1 MTTVAQRQ
9 DQPIRSTIPAR
20 LDRLRWSPFH
30 TRLVLGLG
38 TAWILDGL
46 SVTIASSVTSKLTQ
60 PGTLHLTTTQAA
72 SIGTVYL
79 VGEVIGA
86 LVFGRLSDQL
96 GRRNLFMW
104 TLANYLVGTALTALT
119 PRGAGWIV
127 YLYATRVIAG
137 MGIGGEYSAINSAI
151 DEMMPA
157 RYRGRTDVWIN
168 GTYWLGAAIG
178 TLATFLILSTFR
190 TSEGWRIAFLVGPAL
205 AIVILVVRRNL
216 PESPRWLITHGRQD
230 EAEAAIR
237 RIEQAALRDGQR
249 LDPVPDS
256 AAIVIVPEKRYGYL
270 TLLGVAF
277 RRYPKRAVLG
287 ATLMITQSFLYN
299 AIFFTYALVLTKFYH
314 VSNNSVPLYGLAFAV
329 GNLAGPLLL
338 GQLFDSVGRKKMI
351 SGTYLLSGALLAFS
365 AWLFAAGVLSAAGQT
380 FIWIVI
386 FFFASAGASAGY
398 LTVSE
403 IFPIEIRAE
412 ALAVFFALAQ
422 IFGAV
427 GPAFY
432 GFLIGAGTNRANL
445 AIGYLVG
452 GAIMIIGG
460 LVELAFGVNAEGKS
474 LEAVAEP
481 LTKVNLKVW
490 AKGYSA
496 WTVAQPRAPLACP
509 GGSAPGDLFIIG
521 IVGPGGGRPTYPANP
536 SRWVMR
542 PDRGPRHRGDGAG
555 THRRRQ
561 PMKTDSEIR
570 DDVIRELQWDYQV
583 SEPDAIG
590 VAVKDGGVT
599 LTGHTPSYAE
609 KLAAERAAERVYGVK
624 VVANDLK
631 VQLPGTPRDD
641 GEIATAIAHVLD
653 NNVQIPQGQV
663 RAKVE
668 SGWVTLEGTVTY
680 AFQRRE
686 VERMVRQV
694 RGVVGVTDLIN
705 ISPPVLPGRVAEAI
719 EDAFKREAEVDARH
733 VRVEVSDHTAKLYGH
748 VHSLKEA
755 SAARAAA
762 ASAPGVATVESH
774 LLISP

>member
-104 TLANYLVGTALTALT
+104 TLAIYLVGTALTALT
-119 PRGAGWIV
+119 PRGTGWIV

-168 GTYWLGAAIG
+168 GTYWLGAVIG

-412 ALAVFFALAQ
+412 ALAVFFAVAQ

-427 GPAFY
+427 GPVFY

-490 AKGYSA
+490 AKGYRPPSKSCCRRSSGTCTPGSRLA
-496 WTVAQPRAPLACP
+496 VDGRRLHPGPGQFPDPGRLHRRPHRASQDIPGRFGSIHRRLAAVQPRAGPALTGGVPRAAGDRRADAQP
-509 GGSAPGDLFIIG
+509 PSRLSSVSNAFTDRRQAAAAAASAGRGSAGVP
-521 IVGPGGGRPTYPANP
+521 REP

-542 PDRGPRHRGDGAG
+542 PDRAPRHRGNGAG
-555 THRRRQ
+555 TH
-561 PMKTDSEIR
+561 
-570 DDVIRELQWDYQV
+570 
-583 SEPDAIG
+583 
-590 VAVKDGGVT
+590 
-599 LTGHTPSYAE
+599 
-609 KLAAERAAERVYGVK
+609 
-624 VVANDLK
+624 
-631 VQLPGTPRDD
+631 
-641 GEIATAIAHVLD
+641 
-653 NNVQIPQGQV
+653 
-663 RAKVE
+663 
-668 SGWVTLEGTVTY
+668 
-680 AFQRRE
+680 
-686 VERMVRQV
+686 
-694 RGVVGVTDLIN
+694 
-705 ISPPVLPGRVAEAI
+705 
-719 EDAFKREAEVDARH
+719 
-733 VRVEVSDHTAKLYGH
+733 
-748 VHSLKEA
+748 
-755 SAARAAA
+755 
-762 ASAPGVATVESH
+762 
-774 LLISP
+774 